1 MWSTAQSYR
10 NTPRANSMLSA
21 LSVDQDL
28 SLKHDQSLVLVRMG
42 VKRGH
47 LAFCHPIFDQNER
60 PVSLFSGRLHGPQ
73 TSAGKPE
80 ALAFSLPSYDRPCSA
95 HCLLLLSLPRA
106 FSTLDS

>member
-10 NTPRANSMLSA
+10 NTPRANSMLTP

-28 SLKHDQSLVLVRMG
+28 SLKHDYGLVHVWVS
-42 VKRGH
+42 VKRGRLAPRH
-47 LAFCHPIFDQNER
+47 LVLEQDER

-80 ALAFSLPSYDRPCSA
+80 ALALSLPSDDRPCSA
-95 HCLLLLSLPRA
+95 HCLLHLPRA
-106 FSTLDS
+106 FSAL